1 MLLIRIS
8 SGLRLG
14 VALFLALA
22 LLTSLSAAPAA
33 AKERPSDDQYEK
45 RDNDNDNNNNNH
57 HKKNNNNN
65 RHKNNGGGGGGG
77 GGALEISQESEQDAE
92 SGDLNQSF
100 NVSQT
105 GDNSN
110 QCVGIQGVGNTGD
123 AQNLFDLTQVNA
135 EADDVDA
142 EEVGSTIDESPANT
156 TTCDQQ
162 VNQAASAAADPPPFC
177 TWWVDQYGADV
188 CRWSA
193 DGTDWIVDSSGSWRI
208 YAPYAGWRT
217 AASELATGALGTAGG
232 LTTLGVLA
240 TLGLAGTGL
249 VIRRTRRD

>member
-1 MLLIRIS
+1 MRKFVLL
-8 SGLRLG
+8 
-14 VALFLALA
+14 AA
-22 LLTSLSAAPAA
+22 LLAVLVAA
-33 AKERPSDDQYEK
+33 ALPAFADKG
-45 RDNDNDNNNNNH
+45 RDNGDRNDG
-57 HKKNNNNN
+57 KNRQHQ
-65 RHKNNGGGGGGG
+65 RHNGGGGNGGP
-77 GGALEISQESEQDAE
+77 AISQESEQDAE
-92 SGDLNQSF
+92 SGELNQSF

-110 QCVGIQGVGNTGD
+110 QCVGLQGVGNTGE
-123 AQNLFDLTQVNA
+123 AQNLFDLTQVNS

-142 EEVGSTIDESPANT
+142 EEIGSTIDESPVNT

-162 VNQAASAAADPPPFC
+162 VNQAASAAANPPPFC
-177 TWWVDQYGADV
+177 TWWVDQYGVDV

-217 AASELATGALGTAGG
+217 AASDIATGALGTAGG

-249 VIRRTRRD
+249 AIRRTRSD